1 MKFQTEIPL
10 QKQPFNLLDY
20 KSEIV
25 LLGSCFAE
33 NISEKLDYYKFKHFS
48 NPFGILF
55 HPIAIEKLIQ
65 NAINEHIYTSE
76 DVFFLNEQW
85 HCFDAHS
92 RLSDISQEVLLQNL
106 NEHSKTLLKRLQMAS
121 HLVIT
126 LGTAWVYRYIE
137 TDTIVANCHKVPQ
150 KKFHKELLSVDEISQ
165 SLEATISLVNLIN
178 KSCKVLF
185 TVSPVR
191 HIKDGFV
198 ENTLSKAHLISAV
211 HQIVEQNKSCFY
223 FPSYEIMMDELRDYR
238 FYKTDMLHP
247 NELAI
252 SHIWESFCNVWMS
265 SQALSTMEKVDQI
278 QKALAHKPFN
288 PNSDS
293 HQAFLAKTQALIAD
307 VQAQFSHIVF

>member
-25 LLGSCFAE
+25 LLGSCFVE

-92 RLSDISQEVLLQNL
+92 RLSDTSQEVLLQNL
-106 NEHSKTLLKRLQMAS
+106 NEHSKTLLKRLQTAS

-126 LGTAWVYRYIE
+126 LGTAWVYRFIE

-211 HQIVEQNKSCFY
+211 HQMVEQNKSCFY

-265 SQALSTMEKVDQI
+265 PQALSTMEKVEQI

-293 HQAFLAKTQALIAD
+293 HQTFLAKTQALMAE
-307 VQAQFSHIVF
+307 VQAQFPHIVF